1 MTNLNF
7 IAAGVIIVAVVAILG
22 IRIYKNSKNGTT
34 YTMDQFIDEFGDNII
49 EVLKDII
56 SIMKVNMDMYET
68 QEDYE
73 MAVISLT
80 IDSLKDNAEDF
91 GMPGDV
97 VNLFDTESLAKIIKN
112 IFIDNRCDIM
122 SVLDTATI
130 MTNASIIDKEVVEV
144 VGTEAIVE

>member
-1 MTNLNF
+1 MKRFFSVLIAIAISCSLCVVPTQ
-7 IAAGVIIVAVVAILG
+7 AAGFAGIVGVVKGIVDGLG
-22 IRIYKNSKNGTT
+22 IGSSIL
-34 YTMDQFIDEFGDNII
+34 QFC
-49 EVLKDII
+49 
-56 SIMKVNMDMYET
+56 
-68 QEDYE
+68 EDLGLYW
-73 MAVISLT
+73 
-80 IDSLKDNAEDF
+80 DGDNAEDF